1 MPKLDG
7 TRIVGRL
14 RKRLA
19 ELEAGSEVADRDLR
33 ALLNEVQEQALDAA
47 WIQQQELRKGKK
59 VRTAEEQNSL
69 GWKSKRELRIDA
81 FKAAIAEAQ
90 DKELEALEKKLRD
103 AEVRQARIYFEAL
116 KVAKE
121 SGKDQQAAQNWANN
135 ELTRADLRRMDGVPV
150 TRVFLPDRTSW
161 EMEDALRAKFRASM
175 TPDELEQL
183 ELSEEH
189 DRAVERRAK
198 SKR

>member
-7 TRIVGRL
+7 THIVGRL

-175 TPDELEQL
+175 TPEELEQL